1 MDILM
6 ISSGLVLQERKQNA
20 KKRFKRIRLLRKTS
34 GQEKEDN
41 KENAKKEDENSKEKI
56 AKRRDSSLR
65 PLLEEYKVEAKARR
79 KKSKD
84 ALESKWKW
92 KDCNE
97 SKCGGPSR

>member
-1 MDILM
+1 M

-41 KENAKKEDENSKEKI
+41 KEKEDKNSKEKI
-56 AKRRDSSLR
+56 VKRRDSSLR
-65 PLLEEYKVEAKARR
+65 PLLEEYNVEAKARR
-79 KKSKD
+79 KKGKD
-84 ALESKWKW
+84 VLESKWKW

>member
-1 MDILM
+1 M
-6 ISSGLVLQERKQNA
+6 ISSGLVLHERKQNA

-34 GQEKEDN
+34 GLEKEDN
-41 KENAKKEDENSKEKI
+41 KEKEDENSKEKI
-56 AKRRDSSLR
+56 VKRRGSSLR
-65 PLLEEYKVEAKARR
+65 PLLEEYNVEAKARR

-84 ALESKWKW
+84 VLESKWKW

>member
-1 MDILM
+1 M

-41 KENAKKEDENSKEKI
+41 KEKEDKNSKEKI
-56 AKRRDSSLR
+56 VKRRDSSLR
-65 PLLEEYKVEAKARR
+65 PLLEEYNVEAKARR
-79 KKSKD
+79 NKSKD
-84 ALESKWKW
+84 VLESKWKW